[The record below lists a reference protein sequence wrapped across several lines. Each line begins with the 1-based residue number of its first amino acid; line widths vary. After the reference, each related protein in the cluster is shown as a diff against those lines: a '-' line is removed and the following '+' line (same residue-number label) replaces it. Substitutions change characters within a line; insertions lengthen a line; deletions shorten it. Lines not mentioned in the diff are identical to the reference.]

1 MANTKT
7 ALKQWRVSLKR
18 RAHNRPMRAAVRT
31 YVTKARTLVAHGAE
45 DAEAAVLRAIS
56 ELDRAA
62 SKKLLHPNAAAR
74 RKSRLMKRLN
84 ASKA

>member
-18 RAHNRPMRAAVRT
+18 RAHNRPMRAAIRSFLT
-31 YVTKARTLVAHGAE
+31 QARTAVAQHAE
-45 DAEAAVLRAIS
+45 NADTVVVKAIS
-56 ELDRAA
+56 ELDKAV
-62 SKKLLHPNAAAR
+62 SKGLMHRNAAAR

-84 ASKA
+84 ASK